1 MPRSISKRR
10 RTGKYDCKLYQ
21 RARAA
26 ELKLKLLTDAH
37 ERCIN
42 EREWRIGMLTGKLS
56 SMSKL
61 FVAAVVNAGG
71 EVSIDFE
78 KANRYSDRDVTIT
91 QTGDET
97 YTYKYIGHE
106 AKAPVPKSN

>member
-10 RTGKYDCKLYQ
+10 RTGKYDCKLYH
-21 RARAA
+21 RARTA
-26 ELKLKLLTDAH
+26 ELKLKVLTDAH

-42 EREWRIGMLTGKLS
+42 EREWRIRMLTGKLS
-56 SMSKL
+56 SMSKIL
-61 FVAAVVNAGG
+61 VAAVVNAGG
-71 EVSIDFE
+71 EVSIDFVQ
-78 KANRYSDRDVTIT
+78 ANRYSDRDVTIT

-106 AKAPVPKSN
+106 AKKPELKSN